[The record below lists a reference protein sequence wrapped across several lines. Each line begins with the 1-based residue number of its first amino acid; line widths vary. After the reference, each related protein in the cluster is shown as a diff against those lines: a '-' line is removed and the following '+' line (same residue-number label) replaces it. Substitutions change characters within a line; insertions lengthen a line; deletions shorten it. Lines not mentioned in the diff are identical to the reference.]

1 MLKSFK
7 DYLSSSNIDIIKE
20 DQTGIS
26 FEYGGFKYLFVVDE
40 NDPFYFRLI
49 LPNVLSINTGDQS
62 VIYEVINVINKNY
75 KAVKV
80 FVNDDANIWISV
92 EEFIYSKENIYDLFK
107 RIIELLKIV
116 IADFKAKINENH

>member
-49 LPNVLSINTGDQS
+49 LPNVLSINTGVQS
-62 VIYEVINVINKNY
+62 VIYGVINVINKNY

-92 EEFIYSKENIYDLFK
+92 EEFIHSKENIYDLFK